1 MPAAA
6 ALDDALL
13 YLGGIPAVHPRLG
26 RCVRPE
32 PGLDDLGSGVA
43 DLPDEDARPVQ
54 EPVNLIGLARV
65 RVDAEQRCELGLLG
79 HDARCVHVSLD
90 LLGAVGIFGI
100 AVGEEGGAVGAEAR
114 RGARSGHAADDGE
127 GHGRVAGGGGEAR
140 DAGEGGLVGLDAVG
154 LHPGEDVEA
163 ALSGGGGDMA
173 VRVGSG
179 GVGAEVEQAVV
190 VVEGERDGVVR
201 GEGVVVEAER
211 GGEVGVAGAHVELVA
226 EEALGRFTGAAAA
239 HGLAF
244 ATAGA
249 GVLQRWGRSGGGVAA
264 SASKGEVSDQDAAA
278 LVWWGGEEAEGGG
291 RGSEDRRRH
300 GGTHGF
306 GPLVVGV
313 GLGFR
318 IGLCWAFD
326 LRQFSIPFLFIVSFP
341 FPFRMDESKKK
352 KRESDNQFH
361 FHR

>member
-13 YLGGIPAVHPRLG
+13 DLAGIPLVHPRLG

-32 PGLDDLGSGVA
+32 PGLDDLGGRVA
-43 DLPDEDARPVQ
+43 DLPDEGARPVQ
-54 EPVNLIGLARV
+54 EPVNLIGLALV
-65 RVDAEQRCELGLLG
+65 RIDAEQRGELGLLG
-79 HDARCVHVSLD
+79 HDARGVHVGLD
-90 LLGAVGIFGI
+90 LLGAVGVFSI
-100 AVGEEGGAVGAEAR
+100 AVGEEGWAVRAEAR

-127 GHGRVAGGGGEAR
+127 GHGGIAGGGGEAR

-163 ALSGGGGDMA
+163 ALGSGAVG

-190 VVEGERDGVVR
+190 VVEGERDGGVR

-211 GGEVGVAGAHVELVA
+211 GGKVGVAGAHVELVA
-226 EEALGRFTGAAAA
+226 EEALGGFAGAAAA
-239 HGLAF
+239 GGLAF

-249 GVLQRWGRSGGGVAA
+249 GVLQRWGRGGGGGVAA
-264 SASKGEVSDQDAAA
+264 SASKGDVFDQEAAA
-278 LVWWGGEEAEGGG
+278 LARWGEEEAEGGG
-291 RGSEDRRRH
+291 GGSEGRRRH

-306 GPLVVGV
+306 VGV
-313 GLGFR
+313 PDWVWVGT
-318 IGLCWAFD
+318 D
-326 LRQFSIPFLFIVSFP
+326 LRKFNSSSVFYRFFP
-341 FPFRMDESKKK
+341 LPLLLPASTNGWMNR
-352 KRESDNQFH
+352 
-361 FHR
+361 HRTETKSQIR